1 MPAAWLTP
9 VATVA
14 AALSGG
20 GIATLLNSRATRRN
34 LLAQAEGKA
43 AAAATEAV
51 GAVQRSLE
59 RLEKDLL
66 AERQQRIAAEQQI
79 AILRDQLHD
88 RDEGVIQ
95 LRIEVARR
103 DARIAL
109 LERQVERLLSQPQ
122 HGQYRNGSDPGAS

>member
-1 MPAAWLTP
+1 MPASWLAP
-9 VATVA
+9 AATVV

-20 GIATLLNSRATRRN
+20 GIATLLNSKANRRG

-51 GAVQRSLE
+51 GVVQRSLE

-66 AERQQRIAAEQQI
+66 AERQQREAAEQQI
-79 AILRDQLHD
+79 ATLRNQLHD
-88 RDEGVIQ
+88 RDDAVIQ

-103 DARIAL
+103 DARVAL
-109 LERQVERLLSQPQ
+109 LERQVEHLLMQQPQ
-122 HGQYRNGSDPGAS
+122 HDKFRDPEAP